1 LSGIE
6 DKEWGVSIK
15 KQLNRLCL
23 FLEGFLLI
31 NLIWYIGYLILHT
44 TVIPNPIIVYQN
56 FGTVFADD
64 ILIHIVHSL
73 KRIGLGLGFSLL
85 IGIPVGMLMAYSKVA
100 NRIFYPLVY
109 FSYPIPKTALLPIA
123 MLLLGMRD
131 GSKIAIIFLII
142 VFQVIVAVRDS
153 VQNID
158 PSMYLVTVS
167 AGASKGQIIWH
178 VTLPAILPE
187 LLTSLRVSLGTAVSV
202 LFFVE
207 GYGTRYGMGYYIVDA
222 WSRIDYIGMYS
233 GIIVISVVGFA
244 LFAVVDLLSVKL
256 CPWR

>member
-1 LSGIE
+1 M
-6 DKEWGVSIK
+6 K
-15 KQLNRLCL
+15 KLLNQICL

-31 NLIWYIGYLILHT
+31 NVIWYIGYLTVQT
-44 TVIPNPIIVYQN
+44 TVIPNPLTVYMN
-56 FGTVFADD
+56 FGKVFEDD
-64 ILIHIVHSL
+64 ILIHILYSL
-73 KRIGLGLGFSLL
+73 NRIGQGLLLSLL
-85 IGIPVGMLMAYSKVA
+85 IGIPVGILMAYSHGA
-100 NRIFYPLVY
+100 NRILYPLIY

-123 MLLLGMRD
+123 MLLWGMRD
-131 GSKIAIIFLII
+131 GSKVAIIFLII

-158 PSMYLVTVS
+158 PSLYLVTVS
-167 AGASKGQIIWH
+167 AGATKGQIVRH
-178 VTLPAILPE
+178 VTLPAIMPE

-233 GIIVISVVGFA
+233 GIIVISIVGFL
-244 LFAVVDLLSVKL
+244 LFAAVDFLSGRL
-256 CPWR
+256 CAWR

>member
-1 LSGIE
+1 M
-6 DKEWGVSIK
+6 K
-15 KQLNRLCL
+15 KLLNQICL

-31 NLIWYIGYLILHT
+31 NIIWYIGYLTVHT
-44 TVIPNPIIVYQN
+44 TVIPNPLTVYMN
-56 FGTVFADD
+56 FGKVFEDD
-64 ILIHIVHSL
+64 ILIHILYSL
-73 KRIGLGLGFSLL
+73 NRIGQGLLLSLL
-85 IGIPVGMLMAYSKVA
+85 IGIPVGILMAYSYRA
-100 NRIFYPLVY
+100 NRILYPLIY

-123 MLLLGMRD
+123 MLLWGMRD
-131 GSKIAIIFLII
+131 GSKVAIIFLII

-158 PSMYLVTVS
+158 PSLYLVTVS
-167 AGASKGQIIWH
+167 AGATKGQIVRH

-233 GIIVISVVGFA
+233 GIIVISIVGFL
-244 LFAVVDLLSVKL
+244 LFAAVDFLSGRL
-256 CPWR
+256 CAWR

>member
-1 LSGIE
+1 M
-6 DKEWGVSIK
+6 K
-15 KQLNRLCL
+15 KALHQLML

-31 NLIWYIGYLILHT
+31 NLLWYAAYLAVHT
-44 TVIPNPIIVYQN
+44 TVIPNPITVYQN
-56 FGTVFADD
+56 FGTVFAND
-64 ILIHIVHSL
+64 ILIHILYSL
-73 KRIGLGLGFSLL
+73 ERIGIGLGLSLAV
-85 IGIPVGMLMAYSKVA
+85 GVPVGMLMAYSKHA
-100 NRIFYPLVY
+100 NRILYPLVY

-123 MLLLGMRD
+123 MLLWGMRD

-153 VQNID
+153 VGNID
-158 PSMYLVTVS
+158 PSLYLVTVS
-167 AGASKGQIIWH
+167 AGASRAQIIRH
-178 VTLPAILPE
+178 ITLPAILPE

-233 GIIVISVVGFA
+233 GIIVISIVGFA
-244 LFAVVDLLSVKL
+244 LFVSVDFLSDRL
-256 CPWR
+256 CAWK